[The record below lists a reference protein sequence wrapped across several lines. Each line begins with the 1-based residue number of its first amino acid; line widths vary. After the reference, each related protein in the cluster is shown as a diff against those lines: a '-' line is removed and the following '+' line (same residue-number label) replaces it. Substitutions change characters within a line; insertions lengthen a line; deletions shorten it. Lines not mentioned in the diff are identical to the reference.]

1 MAIENINVGTAP
13 NSSDGDNLRDAF
25 IVVNGN
31 FAQIDTKSE
40 TDAKIISAT
49 NPLLVRIN
57 DVEGV
62 IEQINTELDTLSTIS
77 YVDAQIALVNSNI
90 NTVDNKVNLL
100 DTDVDA
106 LTIRVG
112 NIETILP
119 NKLNDAPSDGYQ
131 YGRKDGQWVVI
142 TGGGTID
149 AYTKSESDA
158 LFSTKTE
165 TNTLDAQNVKISGNQ
180 SIAGVKTFSASPIV
194 PTPTTNTQ
202 ATNKSYVDSVTASK
216 ANQTEITRI
225 DNELTAKA
233 NTTTVNTLDA
243 QNVKITGNQTIG
255 GVKAFSSS
263 PTVPA
268 PTVDNQVA
276 NKKYVDDA
284 VAGGGGDLSN
294 YYTKAQ
300 TDTEIEDAISN
311 LHTIVSAEI
320 ITEVT
325 KSRRIIVST
334 GTATVETNWSKCLII
349 CTVNT
354 LITIPNNP
362 GVIDFWVKA
371 ANGVTV
377 TFASSGS
384 NISPNSTGTTISSK
398 NMGFVYCA
406 NQNHTITEFATGGST
421 GDDNVKLTGNQTVA
435 GVKTFSESPIVPT
448 PTTATQ
454 ATNKTYVDSALN
466 DKANTTTVNS
476 LDAQNVKITGDQTV
490 AGVKT
495 FSTSPKAPVAIA
507 NNDVVIKQQM
517 DSALG
522 AKSDI
527 TYVNTQLALKANQST
542 TYTKTETDTL
552 LTSKA
557 NQSTTYTKT
566 EVDTALSG
574 KVSQAYFDTFESETE
589 ADIIALEN
597 AMPTKADKATTYTK
611 TEVDNKFWFGTQAQ
625 YDAITIKDPNVMYFI
640 EEE

>member
-1 MAIENINVGTAP
+1 MAIENINVGVTP
-13 NSSDGDNLRDAF
+13 NDNTGLTLRDAF

-57 DVEGV
+57 DVEGD

-180 SIAGVKTFSASPIV
+180 SISGVKTF
-194 PTPTTNTQ
+194 
-202 ATNKSYVDSVTASK
+202 
-216 ANQTEITRI
+216 
-225 DNELTAKA
+225 
-233 NTTTVNTLDA
+233 TVN
-243 QNVKITGNQTIG
+243 
-255 GVKAFSSS
+255 

-268 PTVDNQVA
+268 PTIDNQVA

-334 GTATVETNWSKCLII
+334 GTATVESTWSKCLII
-349 CTVNT
+349 CSVNT

-377 TFASSGS
+377 TFTSGGS

-406 NQNHTITEFATGGST
+406 NKNHTITEFATGGST
-421 GDDNVKLTGNQTVA
+421 GDDNVKLTGSQTVA
-435 GVKTFSESPIVPT
+435 GVKTFSDSPIVPTPTSGNQASNKTYVDAEVSTKANTSAVNTLDAQNVKITGAQNISGVKTFSQSPIVPAPTSDTQAATKKYVDDAVASGGGSVDAYTKTESDALFSTKTETNTLDSQNVKITGNQSIAGVKTFSASPIVPT

-495 FSTSPKAPVAIA
+495 FSSSPKAPVASA
-507 NNDVVIKQQM
+507 YNDVVIKQQM
-517 DSALG
+517 DSAL
-522 AKSDI
+522 A
-527 TYVNTQLALKANQST
+527 A
-542 TYTKTETDTL
+542 
-552 LTSKA
+552 KA

-566 EVDTALSG
+566 EVDTALAG
-574 KVSQAYFDTFESETE
+574 
-589 ADIIALEN
+589 
-597 AMPTKADKATTYTK
+597 KADKATTYTK
-611 TEVDNKFWFGTQAQ
+611 TEVDGLLPQFWFGTQTA
-625 YDAITIKDPNVMYFI
+625 YDAIVTKDPNVMYFI
-640 EEE
+640 EE